1 MQDQDP
7 KLTLADRE
15 VIQPNPVIIGGGG
28 KAPMTMAQLA
38 MLVGQT
44 FEERNHSKQYQPKNL
59 LSVDYDAKLSAA
71 EAKRLRRQQRNIKNA
86 S

>member
-7 KLTLADRE
+7 KLTLADAE
-15 VIQPNPVIIGGGG
+15 VIQPNPVIVGGGG
-28 KAPMTMAQLA
+28 KIPSMAKIAA
-38 MLVGQT
+38 MLAQT
-44 FEERNHSKQYQPKNL
+44 FMPMNHAKPQYKPKNL

-71 EAKRLRRQQRNIKNA
+71 EAKRLKRQQRNIKNA

>member
-1 MQDQDP
+1 MDH
-7 KLTLADRE
+7 KLVMADKEQIVVHGGAGKGIPSMAALA
-15 VIQPNPVIIGGGG
+15 
-28 KAPMTMAQLA
+28 A
-38 MLVGQT
+38 MLGQT
-44 FEERNHSKQYQPKNL
+44 FQPENHSKQYQPKNL